1 MGADHPPGRHPGG
14 LTQVNTRLDGKVAFL
29 SGGGGGI
36 GHASC
41 LAFAAAGARIA
52 VCDHDAARA
61 RRTAAAVEAAGGQ
74 AVALPAD
81 IREDAQVAAA
91 VAAAVARFGRLDIL
105 HNCAGG
111 TDPQDG
117 NITDVGLDVFDRTM
131 GLDLRGTF
139 LCCRH
144 AIPEM
149 IRAGGG
155 AIVNMSSGAAL
166 RGASPFHVYTAAKSA
181 LLGLTRALAGTYA
194 QQGIRANVIASG
206 RVMTDRIKRDWG
218 ELTEQDAAR
227 DPQNPVQRARDYP
240 FWVGEPEHIAATAV
254 FLASDAARMITG
266 ATIAADGG
274 RSAY

>member
-1 MGADHPPGRHPGG
+1 MN
-14 LTQVNTRLDGKVAFL
+14 QRLEGKVAFV

-36 GHASC
+36 GHAAC
-41 LAFAAAGARIA
+41 LAFAAAGAKVA
-52 VCDHDAARA
+52 VCDLDPARTE
-61 RRTAAAVEAAGGQ
+61 RTAAAVAAAGGE
-74 AVALPAD
+74 AIALSTD
-81 IREDAQVAAA
+81 LREDAQVAAA

-105 HNCAGG
+105 YNCAGG

-117 NITDVGLDVFDRTM
+117 NVTDVGLDVFDRTM

-144 AIPEM
+144 VIPHM

-166 RGASPFHVYTAAKSA
+166 RGASPFHVYTAAKGA
-181 LLGLTRALAGTYA
+181 VLALTRALAGTYA
-194 QQGIRANVIASG
+194 KQGIRANVIASG

-218 ELTEQDAAR
+218 ELTEQDAHR
-227 DPQNPVQRARDYP
+227 DPQDPVSRAKEYP

-254 FLASDAARMITG
+254 FLCSDAARMITG
-266 ATIAADGG
+266 STIAADGG

>member
-1 MGADHPPGRHPGG
+1 MNP
-14 LTQVNTRLDGKVAFL
+14 RLDGKVAFV

-36 GHASC
+36 GHAAC
-41 LAFAAAGARIA
+41 LAFAAAGARVA
-52 VCDHDAARA
+52 VSDLDGARA
-61 RRTAAAVEAAGGQ
+61 ERTAEAVRATGGEAI
-74 AVALPAD
+74 ALPTD
-81 IREDAQVAAA
+81 IRDDAQVAAA
-91 VAAAVARFGRLDIL
+91 INRAGAHFGRLDIL

-111 TDPQDG
+111 SVPEDG
-117 NITDVGLDVFDRTM
+117 TVVDVPLEVFERTI

-144 AIPEM
+144 AIPHM
-149 IRAGGG
+149 IRGGGG

-166 RGASPFHVYTAAKSA
+166 RGASPHHVYTAAKGAILS
-181 LLGLTRALAGTYA
+181 LTRALAGTYA
-194 QQGIRANVIASG
+194 KHGIRANVIASG
-206 RVMTDRIKRDWG
+206 RVMTDRIIRQWG
-218 ELTEQDAAR
+218 ELSAQSDGR
-227 DPQNPVQRARDYP
+227 DPQDPVGRLREYP

>member
-1 MGADHPPGRHPGG
+1 MA
-14 LTQVNTRLDGKVAFL
+14 VNPRLDGKVAFI

-36 GHASC
+36 GHAAC
-41 LAFAAAGARIA
+41 LAFAAAGASVA
-52 VCDHDAARA
+52 VCELDPARA
-61 RRTAAAVEAAGGQ
+61 ERSAAAVRAAGGE
-74 AVALPAD
+74 AIALPTD
-81 IREDAQVAAA
+81 LREDVQVAAA

-105 HNCAGG
+105 YNCAGG

-117 NITDVGLDVFDRTM
+117 NITDVGLDVFDRTI

-144 AIPEM
+144 AIPHM
-149 IRAGGG
+149 IRGGGG

-181 LLGLTRALAGTYA
+181 VLGLTRALAGTYA
-194 QQGIRANVIASG
+194 KQGIRANVIASG
-206 RVMTDRIKRDWG
+206 RVMTDRIRRDWG
-218 ELTEQDAAR
+218 ELTEQDAHR
-227 DPQNPVQRARDYP
+227 DPQDPVGRAREYP
-240 FWVGEPEHIAATAV
+240 FWIGEPEHIAATAV

>member
-1 MGADHPPGRHPGG
+1 MLG
-14 LTQVNTRLDGKVAFL
+14 RLDGKVAFI

-52 VCDHDAARA
+52 ACDRDAARA
-61 RRTAAAVEAAGGQ
+61 ERSAAAVIAAGGE
-74 AVALPAD
+74 ALALSAD
-81 IREDAQVAAA
+81 ITQDDQVAAA
-91 VAAAVARFGRLDIL
+91 VAATIARFGRLDIL

-111 TDPQDG
+111 TDPRDG
-117 NITDVGLDVFDRTM
+117 SITDVALDVFDRTI

-166 RGASPFHVYTAAKSA
+166 RGASPHHVYTAAKGAVLS
-181 LLGLTRALAGTYA
+181 LTRALAGTYA
-194 QQGIRANVIASG
+194 KQGIRANVIASG

-218 ELTEQDAAR
+218 ELNGQGDGR
-227 DPQNPVQRARDYP
+227 DPQDPVGRAREYP
-240 FWVGEPEHIAATAV
+240 FWIGEPEHVAATAV

>member
-1 MGADHPPGRHPGG
+1 MDTSLG
-14 LTQVNTRLDGKVAFL
+14 GKVAVI

-36 GHASC
+36 GHAAS
-41 LAFAAAGARIA
+41 LAFAAAGARVA
-52 VCDHDAARA
+52 VIELDPARA
-61 RRTAAAVEAAGGQ
+61 ERTAAAVGDAGGE
-74 AVALPAD
+74 AIGLAAD
-81 IREDAQVAAA
+81 ITDDAQVAAA
-91 VAAAVARFGRLDIL
+91 IAKAVERFGRLDIL
-105 HNCAGG
+105 YNCAGG
-111 TDPQDG
+111 TVPEDG
-117 NITDVGLDVFDRTM
+117 PVTEVPLEVFDRTFD
-131 GLDLRGTF
+131 LDVRGTF

-166 RGASPFHVYTAAKSA
+166 RGASPFHVYSAAKGAILSF
-181 LLGLTRALAGTYA
+181 TRALAGSYA
-194 QQGIRANVIASG
+194 KHNIRANVIASG
-206 RVMTDRIKRDWG
+206 RVMTERIIRTWGDLSSDRVKN
-218 ELTEQDAAR
+218 
-227 DPQNPVQRARDYP
+227 DPQDPVGRLREYP